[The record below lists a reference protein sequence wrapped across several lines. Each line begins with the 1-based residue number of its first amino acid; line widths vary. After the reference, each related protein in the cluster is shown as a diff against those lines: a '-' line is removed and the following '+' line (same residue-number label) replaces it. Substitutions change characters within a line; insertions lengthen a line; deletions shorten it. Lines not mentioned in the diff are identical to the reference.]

1 MPTTFSHIWLP
12 LSNAYGIPSFLSI
25 FPFFLWRNF
34 FFLWRKFPSEENL
47 YVLIY
52 VLLHPETLSMMHL
65 KTIILLHFA
74 LMVLAILFWTA
85 IRVWRY
91 RRDHPDEFF

>member
-1 MPTTFSHIWLP
+1 M
-12 LSNAYGIPSFLSI
+12 
-25 FPFFLWRNF
+25 
-34 FFLWRKFPSEENL
+34 
-47 YVLIY
+47 
-52 VLLHPETLSMMHL
+52 HPETLSMMHL
-65 KTIILLHFA
+65 KTIILLLFA